1 MILVVGAT
9 GSLGGEILTSSA
21 EGKAMRH
28 PTRASRVLLQLLVG
42 LTVVTAGTAAAQV
55 AISSVDAARRAQS
68 LLRQMTLEEKIGQ
81 LNLAA
86 GVTFGGTITAAS
98 DTDIMHGRVGAILWL
113 ADPKEMNR
121 LQHLAVEQ
129 SRLHIPLLFGLD
141 VIHGYHTLF
150 PIPLGMAS
158 SWDPAVEEQ
167 AQAVAAKE
175 ARSAGIRWTF
185 TPMVD
190 IARDAR
196 WGRIQEGAG
205 EDPYL
210 GAAMARA
217 QVRGFQGAHLGP
229 TSVVACAKHFAGYG
243 AAEGG
248 RDYDG
253 SYVPEALMRNV
264 YLAPFHAAVQAG
276 VGSLMSA
283 YMDLNDVPASANHW
297 LLTDV
302 LRKDWGFRGF
312 LTSDAFAIASLQVH
326 GFAADP
332 RDAAYKAITAGAG
345 MDMASQT
352 VRNHLAQLVASGNVS
367 PAQIDA
373 AVLPI
378 LEVKVQIGLF
388 DHPYASESGAGTAVG
403 AEGRSLA
410 RSLGARSMVLLKNDH
425 HALPLSNTIRNVAV
439 IGALADSPGDIT
451 GGPTPAGF
459 FLQTHDAPAVTVLA
473 ALKSRLGPEA
483 HLTYVPG
490 PAMSK
495 VFLSM
500 VDGFLGQK
508 ALPPPTPAE
517 VADWQAKAKAAAE
530 QADLVIAVIGEPAF
544 MSGEG
549 ASRGTLDLPGIQ
561 AQMVEAAAAS
571 GKPLVVVLENGRP
584 LDITWLADHA
594 AAILE
599 SWFPGVDGG
608 NAVVDVLF
616 GDVNPGGKLPVS
628 WPRSAGQEPVY
639 YNHNL
644 THAPESDP
652 QFTSRYWDVASKPLY
667 PFGYGLSYTT
677 FRFANL
683 HLSKTRM
690 KTGDSVEVVVDV
702 TNTGSVRGDAVAQLY
717 IHQRSGSAS
726 RPVRQLE
733 GFRRVTLQPGETVP
747 LRFALRRSELQFW
760 SPQTTSWV
768 VEPSSFDVWVGED
781 SRADL
786 HAEFTVEP

>member
-1 MILVVGAT
+1 
-9 GSLGGEILTSSA
+9 
-21 EGKAMRH
+21 
-28 PTRASRVLLQLLVG
+28 
-42 LTVVTAGTAAAQV
+42 
-55 AISSVDAARRAQS
+55 
-68 LLRQMTLEEKIGQ
+68 MTLEEKIGQ

-86 GVTFGGTITAAS
+86 GVGLGGFVTSAS
-98 DTDIMHGRVGAILWL
+98 DSDITKGRVGAILWL
-113 ADPKEMNR
+113 ANPTEMNR
-121 LQHLAVEQ
+121 MQHLAVEQ

-141 VIHGYHTLF
+141 VIHGYRTIF

-167 AQAVAAKE
+167 AQAFAAVE
-175 ARSAGIRWTF
+175 TRRAGIRWTF

-210 GAAMARA
+210 GAAMAAA
-217 QVRGFQGAHLGP
+217 QVRGFQGATLGP
-229 TSVVACAKHFAGYG
+229 NSIVACVKHYAGYG

-264 YLAPFHAAVQAG
+264 YLVPFHAAVQAG

-283 YMDLNDVPASANHW
+283 YMDLNDVPASGNRW

-302 LRKDWGFRGF
+302 LRRDWGFRGF
-312 LTSDAFAIASLQVH
+312 VASDAFAVASLQAH
-326 GFAADP
+326 GFASDPAD
-332 RDAAYKAITAGAG
+332 ATYKAITAGAG

-352 VRNHLAQLVASGNVS
+352 YRTHLAQLVTSGKVS
-367 PAQIDA
+367 AAQIDA

-378 LEVKVQIGLF
+378 LEVKLQIGLF
-388 DHPYASESGAGTAVG
+388 DHPYADTSGGGADVT

-410 RSLGARSMVLLKNDH
+410 RRLASRSMVLLKNDNH
-425 HALPLSNTIRNVAV
+425 VLPLANTVRNVAI
-439 IGALADSPGDIT
+439 IGSLADSPADIT
-451 GGPTPAGF
+451 GGPTPAGVF
-459 FLQTHDAPAVTVLA
+459 GQGKDAPAVTVLA
-473 ALKSRLGPEA
+473 ALKDRLGSA
-483 HLTYVPG
+483 ALVSYVPG

-495 VFLSM
+495 VFPSM
-500 VDGFLGQK
+500 FDAFLGNRPV
-508 ALPPPTPAE
+508 PPPTE
-517 VADWQAKAKAAAE
+517 TEIADWVAKAKAAAD
-530 QADLVIAVIGEPAF
+530 QADLVIAVVGEPAF

-561 AQMVEAAAAS
+561 EQMVAAAASS
-571 GKPLVVVLENGRP
+571 GKPLVVVLLNGRP
-584 LDITWLADHA
+584 LEINWIAEHA
-594 AAILE
+594 SAILE
-599 SWFPGVDGG
+599 AWFPGVEGG

-628 WPRSAGQEPVY
+628 WPRSAGQEPLY

-644 THAPESDP
+644 TQNPESDP
-652 QFTSRYWDVASKPLY
+652 QFTSRYWDISSKPLY

-677 FRFANL
+677 FKFANL
-683 HLSKTRM
+683 GLSKARM
-690 KTGDSVEVVVDV
+690 KAGDSVAVTVDV
-702 TNTGSVRGDAVAQLY
+702 TNSGSVAGDAVAQLY

-733 GFRRVTLQPGETVP
+733 GFRRVTLPPGETQT
-747 LRFALRRSELQFW
+747 LRFSLRRSELQFW
-760 SPQTTSWV
+760 SPQTKRWV
-768 VEPSSFDVWVGED
+768 VEPSLFDVWVGED
-781 SRADL
+781 ATADL
-786 HAEFTVEP
+786 HAELTIEP

>member
-1 MILVVGAT
+1 MGH
-9 GSLGGEILTSSA
+9 
-21 EGKAMRH
+21 R
-28 PTRASRVLLQLLVG
+28 TRGTLVLLQLVVG
-42 LTVVTAGTAAAQV
+42 ITSATAGSAAAQV
-55 AISSVDAARRAQS
+55 SSASADATRRAQA
-68 LLRQMTLEEKIGQ
+68 LLRQMTLDEKIGQ

-86 GVTFGGTITAAS
+86 GVGLGGVVTAAS
-98 DTDIMHGRVGAILWL
+98 DSNIIHGHVGAVLWL
-113 ADPKEMNR
+113 ANTKEMNR
-121 LQHLAVEQ
+121 MQHLAVEQ

-141 VIHGYHTLF
+141 VIHGYRTIF
-150 PIPLGMAS
+150 PIPLAMAS
-158 SWDPAVEEQ
+158 SWDPSVEEQ
-167 AQAVAAKE
+167 AQAFAATE
-175 ARSAGIRWTF
+175 ARSAGVRWTF

-217 QVRGFQGAHLGP
+217 QVRGFQGATLGP
-229 TSVVACAKHFAGYG
+229 SSVVACVKHFAGYG

-248 RDYDG
+248 RDFDG
-253 SYVPEALMRNV
+253 AYVPEALMRNV

-276 VGSLMSA
+276 VGSVMSA
-283 YMDLNDVPASANHW
+283 YMDLNDVPANGNRW

-302 LRKDWGFRGF
+302 LRTDWRFSGFV
-312 LTSDAFAIASLQVH
+312 TSDAFAVASLVAH

-332 RDAAYKAITAGAG
+332 ADATTRSIGAGAG

-352 VRNHLAQLVASGNVS
+352 YRTHLAQLVAAGTVT

-378 LEVKVQIGLF
+378 LEVKFRIGLF
-388 DHPYASESGAGTAVG
+388 EHPYADESAIITEVS
-403 AEGRSLA
+403 AEGRALA
-410 RSLGARSMVLLKNDH
+410 RRLAARSMVLLKNDNH
-425 HALPLSNTIRNVAV
+425 ILPLASPIRTVAV
-439 IGALADSPGDIT
+439 IGSLADSPQDLT
-451 GGPTPAGF
+451 GGPTPAGGF
-459 FLQTHDAPAVTVLA
+459 GQGQDAPAVTVLA
-473 ALKSRLGPEA
+473 ALKERLGPA
-483 HLTYVPG
+483 AQVTYVPG

-495 VFLSM
+495 VFPGV
-500 VDGFLGQK
+500 VDRFMGR
-508 ALPPPTPAE
+508 APTPPPTAAE
-517 VADWQAKAKAAAE
+517 VADWVAKAKAAAD

-561 AQMVEAAAAS
+561 EQMIEAAAAS
-571 GKPLVVVLENGRP
+571 GKPFVVVLMNGRP
-584 LDITWLADHA
+584 VEINWVAEHA

-599 SWFPGVDGG
+599 AWFPGVEGG
-608 NAVVDVLF
+608 NAIVDVLF

-628 WPRSAGQEPVY
+628 WPRAAGQEPLY

-644 THAPESDP
+644 TQYPESGP
-652 QFTSRYWDVASKPLY
+652 QFTSRYWDISSKPLY

-683 HLSKTRM
+683 QISKARM
-690 KTGDSVEVVVDV
+690 KAGDSVLVAVDV
-702 TNTGSVRGDAVAQLY
+702 TNTGSLAGDAVAQLY

-733 GFRRVTLQPGETVP
+733 GFRRLTLQPGETQT
-747 LRFALRRSELQFW
+747 LRFTLGRNELQFW
-760 SPQTTSWV
+760 SPQTKRWV
-768 VEPSSFDVWVGED
+768 VEPSVFDVWAGED
-781 SRADL
+781 ATAEL
-786 HAEFTVEP
+786 HTELTIEP